1 MLELK
6 VGQSVLG
13 LRPDI
18 GGAVGF
24 WVRDGKDILHPVI
37 DPNLAAQNGQ
47 AVAAYPLIPF
57 SNRVAYGRFEFG
69 GELFQLDQNFGGEPH
84 AIHGNAWERAWEVVS
99 QGPAQATFSLD
110 HAPPRD
116 PVGQWPF
123 CYYAQ
128 IDYALRDDGLTV
140 TIRVRNT
147 DHRAQPVGLGFHPF
161 YPRDSDLEIG
171 FSAGSVWK
179 AGPDSLPA
187 ERLAVDGDWSFAPM
201 RAVDGAVL
209 DNCYAGWNGSVFLRW
224 PLRGLSLTMSAG
236 APFDHLVVY
245 TPPGRAYIAAE
256 PASNMTDAINRPDI
270 PDRGLTILQPGEVLT
285 GVTEFSLARL

>member
-6 VGQSVLG
+6 AGQSVLG

-24 WVRDGKDILHPVI
+24 WIREGKDVLHPVI
-37 DPNLAAQNGQ
+37 DPNLVAQKGQ

-57 SNRVAYGRFEFG
+57 SNRIANGRFEFE
-69 GELFQLDQNFGGEPH
+69 GEQFQLDRNFGGEPH
-84 AIHGNAWERAWEVVS
+84 AIHGNAWERAWDVVS
-99 QGPAQATFSLD
+99 QGPAQATLSLD

-116 PVGQWPF
+116 PPGQWPF
-123 CYYAQ
+123 CYHAE

-161 YPRDSDLEIG
+161 YPRGTDLEIG
-171 FSAGSVWK
+171 FSAASVWEV
-179 AGPDSLPA
+179 GQDSLPA
-187 ERLAVDGDWSFAPM
+187 ERLAVEGDWSFAPM
-201 RAVDGAVL
+201 RAVEGAAL
-209 DNCYAGWNGSVFLRW
+209 DNCYAGWGGSVFLRW
-224 PLRGLSLTMSAG
+224 PVRGLSLTMSA
-236 APFDHLVVY
+236 ASPFDHLVVY
-245 TPPGRAYIAAE
+245 TPPGRPYIAAE

-270 PDRGLTILQPGEVLT
+270 PDRGLAILQPGETLT